1 MQFIAQVF
9 AKQGKLLHYRKEP
22 ETIFQYLIQKNISS
36 VQFEDIDGEEMRAP
50 QNVELL
56 HRLLETSKIPIRYA
70 GGLTVAHH
78 AELLITLG
86 VSEVIVDRGLFLTER
101 SPEKF
106 SRILG
111 DALVARLLIEDL
123 SFASDNIE
131 SLKKLSGF
139 GVHKVL
145 FKTSVVDITKQ
156 KTPSEFIEILQ
167 SFEGRKEI
175 ELKKVPA
182 KSNLEALI
190 NVGISGCVWPFS
202 KLAVK

>member
-22 ETIFQYLIQKNISS
+22 ETISHYLIQKNISS
-36 VQFEDIDGEEMRAP
+36 IQFEDIDGEEMQAP

-56 HRLLETSKIPIRYA
+56 HRLLGTSKIPVRYA
-70 GGLTVAHH
+70 GGIMIAHH

-86 VSEVIVDRGLFLTER
+86 VSEVIVDKGLFLTER

-111 DALVARLLIEDL
+111 DALVARLLINDF
-123 SFASDNIE
+123 SITYDVIE
-131 SLKKLSGF
+131 TLKKLSGF

-145 FKTSVVDITKQ
+145 FRTSVTDVTNQ
-156 KTPSEFIEILQ
+156 KTPSEFIEILE

-175 ELKKVPA
+175 EFKKTPV
-182 KSNLEALI
+182 KSNLETLI
-190 NVGISGCVWPFS
+190 SVGVLSCVVPFA

>member
-9 AKQGKLLHYRKEP
+9 AKQGKLLHYREDP
-22 ETIFQYLIQKNISS
+22 ETISQYLIQKNISGI
-36 VQFEDIDGEEMRAP
+36 QFEDIDGEEMRAP

-56 HRLLETSKIPIRYA
+56 HRLIESSEVPVRFA

-78 AELLITLG
+78 AELLVTLG

-111 DALVARLLIEDL
+111 DVLVARLLIND
-123 SFASDNIE
+123 SFTAHDIIE
-131 SLKKLSGF
+131 TLKRLSGF
-139 GVHKVL
+139 GVRKVL
-145 FKTSVVDITKQ
+145 FKPLFNDRSKQ
-156 KTPSEFIEILQ
+156 EIHPAFIEVLQ
-167 SFEGRKEI
+167 SFEGRKEM
-175 ELKKVPA
+175 ELKKAPT

-190 NVGISGCVWPFS
+190 NVGISGCVLPFT